1 MRTHIQLPG
10 LHWRLVTME
19 PASDPGLAP
28 FTESLDVM
36 GDGSLVLLPT
46 PGHPAGSVS
55 LLVRRGA
62 RPPLLLAGDLTDG
75 AEAMPLWPAANA
87 M

>member
-46 PGHPAGSVS
+46 PVT
-55 LLVRRGA
+55 
-62 RPPLLLAGDLTDG
+62 RPGRCRC
-75 AEAMPLWPAANA
+75 WSAAA
-87 M
+87 PGRHYCGPGT

>member
-55 LLVRRGA
+55 LLVRCGA
-62 RPPLLLAGDLTDG
+62 PFVLAHSSDQHLGRQR
-75 AEAMPLWPAANA
+75 
-87 M
+87 